1 MTATKHTD
9 PVPDKSHRR
18 TEPFG
23 IAGFVLVPPDLS
35 GIFSSFFSGKEG
47 SAFVIDLISSYKE
60 EIIADFKVKE
70 IRRSDTQI
78 GILRLLFR
86 LSKEKQSE
94 AGTVTV

>member
-35 GIFSSFFSGKEG
+35 GIFSSFFSEKEG
-47 SAFVIDLISSYKE
+47 STFVIDLISSYKE
-60 EIIADFKVKE
+60 EITADVKVF
-70 IRRSDTQI
+70 RRSDTQI
-78 GILRLLFR
+78 GILRFLFR
-86 LSKEKQSE
+86 LSKEKQSQ
-94 AGTVTV
+94 AGTFTV